1 VSIREHVLVL
11 EELASIDKE
20 VGRIDEELSKHKG
33 SLDGMKGDLKDL
45 KARIASD
52 RDSLETMDKTRG
64 ELMIEIRQM
73 TAQIEKSREKLQRS
87 RNERES
93 NAAQRELEEVRKL
106 IRDREEEVE
115 KLGNLCDQARLA
127 IENADEKRGQIDK
140 ELSGSVEGTTRSID
154 ELTTERETLAERRKD
169 ASKRLPPVLFRRYET
184 IRHRRPVAIA
194 QTTDGICNGCHIAVP
209 PALFQQ
215 LLRQSEVLQCPN
227 CLRILYYVSPSS
239 DTVAA
244 AESS

>member
-1 VSIREHVLVL
+1 MSIHDHVLVL

-20 VGRIDEELSKHKG
+20 VGRIDEDLAKQKG
-33 SLDGMKGDLKDL
+33 SLDGMKGDLKEL
-45 KARIASD
+45 QSRIASD
-52 RDSLETMDKTRG
+52 RDSLETMDRTRG

-106 IRDREEEVE
+106 IRDREDEVE
-115 KLGNLCDQARLA
+115 KLQSLCEQAKLA
-127 IENADEKRGQIDK
+127 IENADEKRGAIDK
-140 ELSGSVEGTTRSID
+140 ELSGTVEGTTRSISD
-154 ELTTERETLAERRKD
+154 LSRDREGLLERRKD
-169 ASKRLPPVLFRRYET
+169 VAKRLPPQLFRRYES
-184 IRHRRPVAIA
+184 IRQRRPIAIA

-215 LLRQSEVLQCPN
+215 LLRRAEFHQCPN
-227 CLRILYYVSPSS
+227 CLRILYYVSPATG
-239 DTVAA
+239 TVAA
-244 AESS
+244 AEPS